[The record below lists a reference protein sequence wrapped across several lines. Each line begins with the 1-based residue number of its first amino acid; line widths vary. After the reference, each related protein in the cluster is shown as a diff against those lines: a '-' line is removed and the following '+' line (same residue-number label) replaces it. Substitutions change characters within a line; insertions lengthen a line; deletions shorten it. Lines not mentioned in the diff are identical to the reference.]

1 MHLSQNTSSFLDV
14 TNLDDWWMEQTRIE
28 EASLRYSADLPP
40 RDEQERDFYRTWARR
55 DAEDPRAAQDDAVYV
70 AYLRSKT
77 PEQLRDLAVSAIA
90 AERETGTIAP
100 GWLAEAE
107 QSPSGEA
114 DLEAGS

>member
-1 MHLSQNTSSFLDV
+1 V

-40 RDEQERDFYRTWARR
+40 RDEREREFYRSWAKR
-55 DAEDPRAAQDDAVYV
+55 DAEDPRAAAADAVYV
-70 AYLRSKT
+70 AYLRTRS

-90 AERETGTIAP
+90 AERESGTAAP

-107 QSPSGEA
+107 QSPLGEA
-114 DLEAGS
+114 ELEAGS

>member
-1 MHLSQNTSSFLDV
+1 LHLSQNLSSFLGV

-28 EASLRYSADLPP
+28 EASLRYSADLPA
-40 RDEQERDFYRTWARR
+40 RDEREQDFYRSWTER
-55 DAEDPRAAQDDAVYV
+55 DAADPRSAADDAVYA
-70 AYLRSKT
+70 AYLRTRT

-107 QSPSGEA
+107 QTLPGEA

>member
-1 MHLSQNTSSFLDV
+1 MSKSGISTEPGPGGTLK
-14 TNLDDWWMEQTRIE
+14 TRG
-28 EASLRYSADLPP
+28 LP
-40 RDEQERDFYRTWARR
+40 
-55 DAEDPRAAQDDAVYV
+55 QDDAVYV